1 MKTKA
6 YTFEHVEAI
15 TSGDR
20 EALVHFVKLFF
31 RETLGKDLSNLVKA
45 KNEADLVA
53 LSKAAHRMKTGIR
66 MFGMRDQLE
75 AVMRIELW
83 EKHQL
88 DLESIVREVEHLHHD
103 LERIK
108 LNIIE
113 ELNI

>member
-1 MKTKA
+1 METKE

-20 EALVHFVKLFF
+20 EALIHFVKLFF
-31 RETLGKDLSNLVKA
+31 KETLGNDLSNLVNA
-45 KNEADLVA
+45 KNDADLVA

-88 DLESIVREVEHLHHD
+88 DLESIVKEVEHLHHD

>member
-20 EALVHFVKLFF
+20 EALIHFVKLFF
-31 RETLGKDLSNLVKA
+31 RETLGKDLSHLMKA
-45 KNEADLVA
+45 KNEGDLVA

-66 MFGMRDQLE
+66 MFGMRKQLD

-83 EKHQL
+83 EQNKL
-88 DLESIVREVEHLHHD
+88 DPNTIAQEVELLNHD

>member
-1 MKTKA
+1 METKP
-6 YTFEHVEAI
+6 YTFEHVKAI
-15 TSGDR
+15 TSGDH

-31 RETLGKDLSNLVKA
+31 KETLGKDLSNLIKA
-45 KNEADLVA
+45 NNEGDLVA

-88 DLESIVREVEHLHHD
+88 DTTTIAREVAHLNQD

-108 LNIIE
+108 SLISK